1 MAGQSGLSLIG
12 SAINLKKNPTLAKRW
27 LGWGTVNQF

>member
-12 SAINLKKNPTLAKRW
+12 SAINLKNPTLAKRW